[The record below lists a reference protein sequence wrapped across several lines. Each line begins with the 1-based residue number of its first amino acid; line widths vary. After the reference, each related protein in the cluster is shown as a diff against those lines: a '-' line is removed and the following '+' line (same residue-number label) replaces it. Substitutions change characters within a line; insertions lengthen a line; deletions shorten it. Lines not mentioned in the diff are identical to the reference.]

1 MAEKMKQG
9 SKSVVESLINHHVD
23 YVFGIP
29 GAKIDGVFNELEDQG
44 PELIVTRHEQNAAFM
59 AQAIGR
65 LTGEPGV
72 VIATSG
78 PGASN
83 LATGLV
89 TATAEGDPVLAIA
102 GQVKRSDLLKLT
114 HQSMDNAALFQPIT
128 KYSAEIQD
136 PETIS
141 EVIANAYR
149 MAKSSK
155 KGASFISIPQDVV
168 DAPVQG
174 NVIKPLSDPK
184 LGSASADDI
193 RYLAERIREAKLP
206 VLLVGMRGSSEKE
219 TLAIRQLV
227 EKTALPVVETF
238 QAAGVISRE
247 LEAHFFGRV
256 GLFRNQPGDMLL
268 KRSDLVIAIGYDPIE
283 YEARNWNAEKDA
295 RIIVIDEAPAEI
307 DPFMQPEREL
317 IGDISATLDLL
328 TGSLEPQQVS
338 EDAKEYLASLQA
350 KLTERDIV
358 QSKGEAG
365 ILHPLE
371 VINTLQSKVTDDM
384 TVTVDVGSHY
394 IWMARHF
401 RSYEPR
407 HLLFSNG
414 MQTLGVALPWAIS
427 AALVRPNTQIVSVSG
442 DGGFLFSA
450 QDLETAVRKKLN
462 IVHLIWNDGHYNMVE
477 FQEKMKYQRASGVD
491 FGPVDSVK
499 YAEAFGAKGIRATSV
514 EELEKA
520 YEEKLEDVFK
530 SKTED
535 KEECV
540 SDLINNDKDG
550 ANILDEG
557 FATEGPVIIDIPIDY
572 RDNEKLGETILPDQ
586 FY

>member
-1 MAEKMKQG
+1 MAKKMKQG

-65 LTGEPGV
+65 ITGEPGV

-283 YEARNWNAEKDA
+283 YEARNWNAEKDT

-491 FGPVDSVK
+491 FGPVDFVK

-520 YEEKLEDVFK
+520 LE
-530 SKTED
+530 
-535 KEECV
+535 
-540 SDLINNDKDG
+540 
-550 ANILDEG
+550 EG

>member
-1 MAEKMKQG
+1 KQG

-65 LTGEPGV
+65 ITGEPGV

-227 EKTALPVVETF
+227 GKTALPVVETF

-350 KLTERDIV
+350 ELTERDIV

-491 FGPVDSVK
+491 FGPVDFVK

-520 YEEKLEDVFK
+520 LE
-530 SKTED
+530 
-535 KEECV
+535 
-540 SDLINNDKDG
+540 
-550 ANILDEG
+550 EG

>member
-65 LTGEPGV
+65 ITGEPGV

-328 TGSLEPQQVS
+328 TGLLEPQQVS

-491 FGPVDSVK
+491 FGPVDFVK

-520 YEEKLEDVFK
+520 LE
-530 SKTED
+530 
-535 KEECV
+535 
-540 SDLINNDKDG
+540 
-550 ANILDEG
+550 EG

>member
-9 SKSVVESLINHHVD
+9 SKSVVERLINHHVD

-65 LTGEPGV
+65 ITGEPGV

-155 KGASFISIPQDVV
+155 KGAGFISIPQDVV

-491 FGPVDSVK
+491 FGPVDFVK

-520 YEEKLEDVFK
+520 LE
-530 SKTED
+530 
-535 KEECV
+535 
-540 SDLINNDKDG
+540 
-550 ANILDEG
+550 EG

>member
-65 LTGEPGV
+65 ITGEPGV

-168 DAPVQG
+168 DAPVEG
-174 NVIKPLSDPK
+174 NIIKPLSDPK

-462 IVHLIWNDGHYNMVE
+462 IVHLIWNDGRYNMVE

-491 FGPVDSVK
+491 FGPVDFVK

-520 YEEKLEDVFK
+520 LE
-530 SKTED
+530 
-535 KEECV
+535 
-540 SDLINNDKDG
+540 
-550 ANILDEG
+550 EG

-586 FY
+586 FC

>member
-59 AQAIGR
+59 AQAIAR
-65 LTGEPGV
+65 ITGEPGV

-168 DAPVQG
+168 DAPVEG
-174 NVIKPLSDPK
+174 NIIKPLSDPK

-462 IVHLIWNDGHYNMVE
+462 IVHLIWNDGRYNMVE

-491 FGPVDSVK
+491 FGPVDFVK

-520 YEEKLEDVFK
+520 LE
-530 SKTED
+530 
-535 KEECV
+535 
-540 SDLINNDKDG
+540 
-550 ANILDEG
+550 EG

>member
-1 MAEKMKQG
+1 MAKKMKQG

-65 LTGEPGV
+65 ITGEPGV

-328 TGSLEPQQVS
+328 TGSLESQQVS

-491 FGPVDSVK
+491 FGPVDFVK

-520 YEEKLEDVFK
+520 LE
-530 SKTED
+530 
-535 KEECV
+535 
-540 SDLINNDKDG
+540 
-550 ANILDEG
+550 EG

>member
-1 MAEKMKQG
+1 MDDEMKQG
-9 SKSVVESLINHHVD
+9 SRAVVESLANHQVE

-65 LTGEPGV
+65 ITGEPGV

-168 DAPVQG
+168 DATVK
-174 NVIKPLSDPK
+174 NEVIKTLKDPQ
-184 LGSASADDI
+184 LGSASAGDI
-193 RYLAERIREAKLP
+193 DYLAERIQEAKLP
-206 VLLVGMRGSSEKE
+206 VLLIGMRGSSKKE
-219 TLAIRQLV
+219 TTAIRRLV
-227 EKTALPVVETF
+227 AKTGLPVVETF
-238 QAAGVISRE
+238 QAAGVISRK
-247 LEAHFFGRV
+247 LENYFFGRV

-295 RIIVIDEAPAEI
+295 RVIVIDETPAEI
-307 DPFMQPEREL
+307 DSYMQPEREL
-317 IGDISATLDLL
+317 IGDISETLDLL
-328 TGSLEPQQVS
+328 TDSLTPHQVS
-338 EDAKEYLASLQA
+338 RDAKEYLAFLQN

-358 QSKGEAG
+358 PTKDREG

-371 VINTLQSKVTDDM
+371 VINTLQNKVTDEM

-401 RSYEPR
+401 RSYEAR

-427 AALVRPNTQIVSVSG
+427 AALVRPKTQIISVSG

-450 QDLETAVRKKLN
+450 QDLETAVRKNLK
-462 IVHLIWNDGHYNMVE
+462 IIHLIWNDGRYNMVE
-477 FQEKMKYQRASGVD
+477 FQEIMKYQRASGVD
-491 FGPVDSVK
+491 FGPVDFVK
-499 YAEAFGAKGIRATSV
+499 YAEAFGAKGLRVTSV
-514 EELEKA
+514 AELEQA
-520 YEEKLEDVFK
+520 IE
-530 SKTED
+530 
-535 KEECV
+535 
-540 SDLINNDKDG
+540 
-550 ANILDEG
+550 EG
-557 FATEGPVIIDIPIDY
+557 FKTQGPVIIDIPIDY

>member
-1 MAEKMKQG
+1 MADKVKQG
-9 SKSVVESLINHHVD
+9 SKTVVESLINHHVD

-29 GAKIDGVFNELEDQG
+29 GAKIDGVFNELEDGG

-65 LTGEPGV
+65 ITGEPGV

-114 HQSMDNAALFQPIT
+114 HQSMNNAALFQPIT

-168 DAPVQG
+168 DAPVK
-174 NVIKPLSDPK
+174 NAVIQPLRDPQ
-184 LGSASADDI
+184 LGSASALDI
-193 RYLAERIREAKLP
+193 DYLAERIREAKLP

-219 TLAIRQLV
+219 TTAIRNLV
-227 EKTALPVVETF
+227 EKTGLPVVETF
-238 QAAGVISRE
+238 QAAGVISRQ
-247 LEAHFFGRV
+247 LEEHFFGRV

-295 RIIVIDEAPAEI
+295 RIIVIDETPAEI
-307 DPFMQPEREL
+307 DPYMQPEREL
-317 IGDISATLDLL
+317 IGNISETLDLL
-328 TGSLEPQQVS
+328 TVSLEPQQVS
-338 EDAKEYLASLQA
+338 VDAKEYLASLQA
-350 KLTERDIV
+350 KLAARDIV
-358 QSKGEAG
+358 ESKSEEG

-371 VINTLQSKVTDDM
+371 VINTLQAKVTDDM

-401 RSYEPR
+401 RSYEAR

-427 AALVRPNTQIVSVSG
+427 AALVRPNTQIISVSG

-462 IVHLIWNDGHYNMVE
+462 IVHLIWNDGRYNMVE
-477 FQEKMKYQRASGVD
+477 FQEIMKYQRSSGVN
-491 FGPVDSVK
+491 FGPVDFVK
-499 YAEAFGAKGIRATSV
+499 YAEAFGAKGLRVTNV
-514 EELEKA
+514 EELDQA
-520 YEEKLEDVFK
+520 L
-530 SKTED
+530 
-535 KEECV
+535 
-540 SDLINNDKDG
+540 
-550 ANILDEG
+550 AEG
-557 FATEGPVIIDIPIDY
+557 FETEGPVIIDIPIDY

>member
-65 LTGEPGV
+65 ITGEPGV

-174 NVIKPLSDPK
+174 NIIKPLSDPK

-338 EDAKEYLASLQA
+338 EDAKEYLDSLQA

-462 IVHLIWNDGHYNMVE
+462 IVHLIWNDGRYNMVE

-491 FGPVDSVK
+491 FGPVDFVK

-520 YEEKLEDVFK
+520 LE
-530 SKTED
+530 
-535 KEECV
+535 
-540 SDLINNDKDG
+540 
-550 ANILDEG
+550 EG

>member
-1 MAEKMKQG
+1 MAEIMKQG

-65 LTGEPGV
+65 ITGEPGV

-491 FGPVDSVK
+491 FGPVDFVK

-520 YEEKLEDVFK
+520 LE
-530 SKTED
+530 
-535 KEECV
+535 
-540 SDLINNDKDG
+540 
-550 ANILDEG
+550 EG

>member
-65 LTGEPGV
+65 ITGEPGV

-168 DAPVQG
+168 DAPVEG
-174 NVIKPLSDPK
+174 NIIKPLSDPK

-338 EDAKEYLASLQA
+338 EDAKEYLASLQV

-462 IVHLIWNDGHYNMVE
+462 IVHLIWNDGRYNMVE

-491 FGPVDSVK
+491 FGPVDFVK

-520 YEEKLEDVFK
+520 LE
-530 SKTED
+530 
-535 KEECV
+535 
-540 SDLINNDKDG
+540 
-550 ANILDEG
+550 EG

>member
-1 MAEKMKQG
+1 MVEKMKQG

-65 LTGEPGV
+65 ITGEPGV

-491 FGPVDSVK
+491 FGPVDFVK

-520 YEEKLEDVFK
+520 LE
-530 SKTED
+530 
-535 KEECV
+535 
-540 SDLINNDKDG
+540 
-550 ANILDEG
+550 EG

>member
-44 PELIVTRHEQNAAFM
+44 PELIVTRHEQNAASM

-65 LTGEPGV
+65 ITGEPGV

-168 DAPVQG
+168 DAPVEG
-174 NVIKPLSDPK
+174 NIIKPLSDPK

-462 IVHLIWNDGHYNMVE
+462 IVHLIWNDGRYNMVE

-491 FGPVDSVK
+491 FGPVDFVK

-520 YEEKLEDVFK
+520 LE
-530 SKTED
+530 
-535 KEECV
+535 
-540 SDLINNDKDG
+540 
-550 ANILDEG
+550 EG

>member
-65 LTGEPGV
+65 ITGEPGV

-89 TATAEGDPVLAIA
+89 TAIAEGDPVLAIA

-491 FGPVDSVK
+491 FGPVDFVK

-520 YEEKLEDVFK
+520 LE
-530 SKTED
+530 
-535 KEECV
+535 
-540 SDLINNDKDG
+540 
-550 ANILDEG
+550 EG

>member
-65 LTGEPGV
+65 ITGEPGV

-174 NVIKPLSDPK
+174 NIIKPLSDPK

-317 IGDISATLDLL
+317 IGDISATIDLL

-338 EDAKEYLASLQA
+338 EDAKEYLDSLQA

-450 QDLETAVRKKLN
+450 QDLETAVRKKLD
-462 IVHLIWNDGHYNMVE
+462 IVHLIWNDGRYNMVE

-491 FGPVDSVK
+491 FGPVDFVK
-499 YAEAFGAKGIRATSV
+499 YAEAFGAKGIRATSI

-520 YEEKLEDVFK
+520 LE
-530 SKTED
+530 
-535 KEECV
+535 
-540 SDLINNDKDG
+540 
-550 ANILDEG
+550 EG
-557 FATEGPVIIDIPIDY
+557 FATEGPVIIHIPIDY

>member
-29 GAKIDGVFNELEDQG
+29 GAKIDGVFNELEDHG

-65 LTGEPGV
+65 ITGEPGV

-174 NVIKPLSDPK
+174 NIIKPLSDPK

-317 IGDISATLDLL
+317 IGDISATIDLL

-338 EDAKEYLASLQA
+338 EDAKEYLDSLQA

-450 QDLETAVRKKLN
+450 QDLETAVRKKLD
-462 IVHLIWNDGHYNMVE
+462 IVHLIWNDGRYNMVE
-477 FQEKMKYQRASGVD
+477 FQEKMKYQRASGVY
-491 FGPVDSVK
+491 FGPVDFVK
-499 YAEAFGAKGIRATSV
+499 YAEAFGAKGIRATSI

-520 YEEKLEDVFK
+520 LE
-530 SKTED
+530 
-535 KEECV
+535 
-540 SDLINNDKDG
+540 
-550 ANILDEG
+550 EG

>member
-1 MAEKMKQG
+1 MDEKMKQG

-65 LTGEPGV
+65 ITGEPGV

-477 FQEKMKYQRASGVD
+477 FQEKMKYKRASGVD
-491 FGPVDSVK
+491 FGPVDFVK

-520 YEEKLEDVFK
+520 LE
-530 SKTED
+530 
-535 KEECV
+535 
-540 SDLINNDKDG
+540 
-550 ANILDEG
+550 EG

>member
-65 LTGEPGV
+65 ITGEPGV

-317 IGDISATLDLL
+317 IGDISTTLDLL

-491 FGPVDSVK
+491 FGPVDFVK

-520 YEEKLEDVFK
+520 LE
-530 SKTED
+530 
-535 KEECV
+535 
-540 SDLINNDKDG
+540 
-550 ANILDEG
+550 EG

>member
-1 MAEKMKQG
+1 MDEKMKQG

-65 LTGEPGV
+65 ITGEPGV

-193 RYLAERIREAKLP
+193 RYLAERMREAKLP

-227 EKTALPVVETF
+227 GKTALPVVETF

-350 KLTERDIV
+350 ELTERDIV

-491 FGPVDSVK
+491 FGPVDFVK

-520 YEEKLEDVFK
+520 LE
-530 SKTED
+530 
-535 KEECV
+535 
-540 SDLINNDKDG
+540 
-550 ANILDEG
+550 EG